1 MNSFIVGGP
10 DFLGTVD
17 LYGTT
22 FETNFFATSIGRYY
36 AMPLLAKEWRA
47 DLTREEAL
55 KIVAMIMGVMRKNDC
70 LAGRLYQVAFL
81 TQTGTAYER
90 HEIADEFPIAGHRDL
105 REFV

>member
-1 MNSFIVGGP
+1 MNSFLVGGP
-10 DFLGTVD
+10 NFLGTVD

-55 KIVAMIMGVMRKNDC
+55 KIVAMIMSVMRKNDC
-70 LAGRLYQVAFL
+70 LAGRKYQVAFL
-81 TQTGTAYER
+81 TQNGFESERYE
-90 HEIADEFPIAGHRDL
+90 IPDEFPIAGHRDL